1 MLVSQGSRP
10 MPRAVIDRLAGG
22 LAPDQVDY
30 NLPDGVFSN
39 SRNVRFRDDSAEK
52 CKGNAAVFGSLSA
65 TAIWANSIGD
75 GTTSYWL
82 YGNEAVLYATDGTA
96 HAQVST
102 SSYNAPQN
110 LGYTGGEFHGFQILN
125 DTVLVPQRWAPGL
138 LNLVR
143 DLDNWPAN
151 TFCKVIRPF
160 GNFLVA
166 MRITQDGV
174 YNPRLLRWSDAAAFG
189 ALPPSWDYTD
199 PTNQAGIT
207 ELGHSEDYIVDGKA
221 LRDSFIV
228 YKQSSTFLMTPV
240 GGLDVFAFRELFTES
255 GLLTEDCVAA
265 FAQNHFA
272 VSDHDVVVHDG
283 SSMQSIADKRTRR
296 AIFNSI
302 NTQRFERCFVV
313 PNRRER
319 QIYLCVP
326 ESGNDFPNIAWV
338 WSIPD
343 NTWHVQ
349 ELGGNISTGK
359 EGIVIGAE
367 LTIDGLPGTI
377 DDLPGLIDEYSF
389 TPFARRLVLW
399 SGLTKKALQQDSGET
414 FDGTTMSCS
423 LERSNIGLT
432 RDVGSIKRVK
442 RIFPKVIGTA
452 GDTFNVYVGARSTID
467 SAVTYQG
474 PFAFTVGTSYKID
487 CRVSGRY
494 ISLRFETSVENSWR
508 IGGFDVEF
516 DLDGNR

>member
-1 MLVSQGSRP
+1 
-10 MPRAVIDRLAGG
+10 MPRAVIDKLSGG
-22 LAPDQVDY
+22 VAPDQIDY
-30 NLPDGVFSN
+30 NLPEGVFS
-39 SRNVRFRDDSAEK
+39 SAVNVRFRDDTAEK
-52 CKGNAAVFGSLSA
+52 CKGNTAVFGSLSA

-75 GTTSYWL
+75 GTTSYWI
-82 YGNEAVLYATDGTA
+82 YGSEGVIYATDSNT

-102 SSYNAPQN
+102 ASYNAPTN

-125 DTVLVPQRWAPGL
+125 DTVTVPQRWAPGL
-138 LNLVR
+138 LNKVR
-143 DLDNWPAN
+143 DLDNWPAS

-189 ALPPSWDYTD
+189 SLPPSWDYTD
-199 PTNQAGIT
+199 PTNLAGIT
-207 ELGHSEDYIVDGKA
+207 ELGQTEDYIVDGKS

-228 YKQSSTFLMTPV
+228 YKQTSTFLMTPV

-255 GLLTEDCVAA
+255 GMLTESCVAA
-265 FAQNHFA
+265 FAQNHF
-272 VSDHDVVVHDG
+272 VLSDHDVVVHDG

-302 NTQRFERCFVV
+302 NPQRYERCFVV
-313 PNRRER
+313 ANRRER

-343 NTWHVQ
+343 NAWHVQ
-349 ELGGNISTGK
+349 ELGSNISHGD
-359 EGIVIGAE
+359 EGIVIGNE
-367 LTIDGLPGTI
+367 LTIDALPGSI
-377 DDLPGLIDEYSF
+377 DSLTGSIDEYSF
-389 TPFARRLVLW
+389 TPFARRLVMF
-399 SGLTKKALQQDSGET
+399 SGTAKAAYQQDTGET
-414 FDGTTMSCS
+414 FNGTTMECS
-423 LERSNIGLT
+423 LERTNIGLT

-442 RIFPKVIGTA
+442 RIYPKVIGTS
-452 GDTFNVYVGARSTID
+452 GDTFRVYVGSRSAID
-467 SAVTYQG
+467 STVMYSG
-474 PFAFTVGTSYKID
+474 PFNFTIGTDYKID

-494 ISLRFETSVENSWR
+494 ISLRFETSVTNNWR
-508 IGGFDVEF
+508 LSGFDVEF
-516 DLDGNR
+516 DGDGRR

>member
-1 MLVSQGSRP
+1 MQGSKP
-10 MPRAVIDRLAGG
+10 MPRAVIDKLSGG

-30 NLPDGVFSN
+30 NLPDGIFSTGL
-39 SRNVRFRDDSAEK
+39 NVRFRDDSAEK
-52 CKGNAAVFGSLSA
+52 CKGNESVFGSLSA

-75 GTTSYWL
+75 GTTSYWA
-82 YGNEAVLYATDGTA
+82 YANEAVIYATDGST
-96 HAQVST
+96 HTQIST
-102 SSYNAPQN
+102 SSYNAPVN
-110 LGYTGGEFHGFQILN
+110 LGYTGGDFHGFQILN

-138 LNLVR
+138 LNKVR
-143 DLDNWPAN
+143 DLDNWPSN

-174 YNPRLLRWSDAAAFG
+174 YNPRVLRWSDAAAFG
-189 ALPPSWDYTD
+189 SLPPSWDYTD

-221 LRDSFIV
+221 LRDSFII

-240 GGLDVFAFRELFTES
+240 GGLDVFAFRELFTKS
-255 GLLTEDCVAA
+255 GMLTENCVAE
-265 FAQNHFA
+265 FSQNHF
-272 VSDHDVVVHDG
+272 VLSDHDVVVHDG

-302 NTQRFERCFVV
+302 NPQRFERCFVV

-343 NTWHVQ
+343 NTWHIQ
-349 ELGGNISTGK
+349 ELGGNISTGD

-367 LTIDGLPGTI
+367 LTIDGLSGAI
-377 DDLPGLIDEYSF
+377 DDLGGLIDEYSF

-399 SGLTKKALQQDSGET
+399 SGLLKKALQQDSGET
-414 FDGTTMSCS
+414 FDGTAMACS

-432 RDVGSIKRVK
+432 RDVGSIKRIR
-442 RIFPKVIGTA
+442 RIFPKLIGTA
-452 GDTFNVYVGARSTID
+452 GDTFTVRVGARDVID
-467 SAVTYQG
+467 GALTYSG
-474 PFAFTVGTSYKID
+474 PFTFTIGTDYKID
-487 CRVSGRY
+487 CRVSGRW
-494 ISLRFETSVENSWR
+494 ISLRFESSVTNNWR
-508 IGGFDVEF
+508 LAGFDVEYEN
-516 DLDGNR
+516 DGLR